1 MSNEGEIRREAYT
14 ALVRKYENT
23 VLRTALAMMKNM
35 AEAEDVMQDVFLKL
49 WEKHPAF
56 ESEEHE
62 KAWLLRVTMNDCKSR
77 FRSVWWKRTEGLPD
91 VLPAE
96 TPEERN
102 LLEAVDELP
111 FKYRQVI
118 HLYYYEGYST
128 AEIAE
133 ITEQK
138 PSTVRSL
145 MKRAREKLK
154 DALEGGD
161 DGEFV

>member
-1 MSNEGEIRREAYT
+1 MSIEEDRREAYT
-14 ALVRKYENT
+14 ALVRKYENM

-35 AEAEDVMQDVFLKL
+35 AEAEDVTQDVFLKV

-56 ESEEHE
+56 ESAEHE

-77 FRSVWWKRTEGLPD
+77 FRSVWWKRTEGLSD

-96 TPEERN
+96 TPEEQG
-102 LLEAVDELP
+102 LIEAVDALP

-154 DALEGGD
+154 EVLEGGD

>member
-1 MSNEGEIRREAYT
+1 M
-14 ALVRKYENT
+14 
-23 VLRTALAMMKNM
+23 
-35 AEAEDVMQDVFLKL
+35 
-49 WEKHPAF
+49 WEKHPAS
-56 ESEEHE
+56 ESDEHE